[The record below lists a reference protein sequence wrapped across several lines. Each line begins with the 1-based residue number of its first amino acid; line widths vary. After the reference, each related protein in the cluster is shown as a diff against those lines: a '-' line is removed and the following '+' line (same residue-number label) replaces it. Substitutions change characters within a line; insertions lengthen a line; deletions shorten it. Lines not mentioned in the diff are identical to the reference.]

1 MIRDGK
7 PYKDYAD
14 FLAEHFEGKVQK
26 LSVDAG
32 LGCPNRDGTLGTGGC
47 SYCINRSFSPDY
59 CRELDSVASQIEA
72 GKRFFARKYPQMRYL
87 AYFQAYTGTHAS
99 LDRLMSMYVE
109 AVAQDGVVGLVVGTR
124 PDCVPDSLLD
134 YLEELSRRTFV
145 MIEYGAESSHDRT
158 LAAVNRCHT
167 WTDVTDAVHRTA
179 SRGVHTGLHL
189 ILGLPGESR
198 DDMLLTVDRV
208 SELPVEVV
216 KFHQLQL
223 LKGTR
228 ILRQVNA
235 GEIDICRWTLD
246 EYIDLCAS
254 IVLRMDPR
262 IAIDRFTSQSPED
275 MLEWPRWG
283 VKNYQFMQM
292 LGKRL
297 ASMRQV

>member
-1 MIRDGK
+1 
-7 PYKDYAD
+7 
-14 FLAEHFEGKVQK
+14 
-26 LSVDAG
+26 
-32 LGCPNRDGTLGTGGC
+32 
-47 SYCINRSFSPDY
+47 
-59 CRELDSVASQIEA
+59 
-72 GKRFFARKYPQMRYL
+72 
-87 AYFQAYTGTHAS
+87 
-99 LDRLMSMYVE
+99 MSMYEE